1 MGWGCV
7 NDAGNEAGSAQCF
20 LAESLPKRLWER
32 CGNGGEPRD
41 LHRTGGG
48 AGACPVGIVT
58 PKVGKYVAEKEKV
71 IVPTGEANEPR
82 SNGE

>member
-1 MGWGCV
+1 MGG
-7 NDAGNEAGSAQCF
+7 DASTMRETRLVPPSVFWQ
-20 LAESLPKRLWER
+20 SLCRSGY
-32 CGNGGEPRD
+32 GNGGEPRD